1 MQGFL
6 VLFEAT
12 DEKDTV
18 IKIEAWFSKK
28 RKYVEYAHEGLAGRL
43 NYLEVSPIF
52 ALWLGLKTGS
62 VGKKK
67 ITDSIVLLVDLKV
80 ANLGR

>member
-43 NYLEVSPIF
+43 GYLEVSPIF
-52 ALWLGLKTGS
+52 ALWLGLKRGS
-62 VGKKK
+62 VGKK
-67 ITDSIVLLVDLKV
+67 
-80 ANLGR
+80 NN